1 MSSNNW
7 EASFEYLSGGR
18 GSLPENLFPF
28 YNTTTDLPNF
38 FKKIYSCPLLGG
50 LLFVY
55 LKNNTIFFSFPPHIS
70 LFDGTRTP
78 MLEFAQSLRW
88 QDIFDIMI
96 VSFIIYR
103 VMLLIR
109 GTRAVQILSGIVV
122 LVVLYFAARELE
134 FLTLYWLL
142 GTFLSSIFLI
152 IIIIFQRD
160 IRRALAQVGQTTF
173 SKPQED
179 TVHILLEI
187 VRAAQQM
194 AQRKIGGL
202 IVIERETG
210 LNEYIESAHSL
221 DAIVSRQL
229 LVTIFQTTAPLHDGA
244 VIIHNGRIRSAGAL
258 LPLTRNPYISKQL
271 GTRHRAAIGLSE
283 ETDAVIIVISEETQ
297 KISLVQHGA
306 MTSDLDENALRSRL
320 DAIFVPKEN
329 TTPLL
334 WKNWL
339 NK

>member
-1 MSSNNW
+1 
-7 EASFEYLSGGR
+7 
-18 GSLPENLFPF
+18 
-28 YNTTTDLPNF
+28 
-38 FKKIYSCPLLGG
+38 
-50 LLFVY
+50 
-55 LKNNTIFFSFPPHIS
+55 
-70 LFDGTRTP
+70 

-103 VMLLIR
+103 IMLLIR
-109 GTRAVQILSGIVV
+109 GTRAVQMLAGIVV
-122 LVVLYFAARELE
+122 LIMLYFAARELE

-160 IRRALAQVGQTTF
+160 IRRALTQVGQTTF

-179 TVHILLEI
+179 TVRILLEI

-229 LVTIFQTTAPLHDGA
+229 LVSIFQTTGPLHDGA
-244 VIIHNGRIRSAGAL
+244 VIIHNGRIHSAGAL

-334 WKNWL
+334 WKTWL